1 MRDPMSEPRFRRNP
15 GDEPTARLTRDA
27 HDRLRVEL
35 ERLKT
40 EGREEMAARL
50 LRAREHG
57 DIRENAEYD
66 AAKDAQGLM
75 EARIRELEHLL
86 KDPDIVE
93 GSTAADEAIPGVLV
107 TVRPEQQ
114 DEEDEETY
122 LLAASKEERMDG
134 VRTVT
139 ADSPLG
145 SALLGRKVGDRIS
158 YQAPGGEFACRIVR
172 LEPR

>member
-1 MRDPMSEPRFRRNP
+1 MSEPRFRRNP
-15 GDEPTARLTRDA
+15 GDEPTARLTKGA
-27 HDRLRVEL
+27 HDRLRSEL
-35 ERLKT
+35 DRLKT
-40 EGREEMAARL
+40 EGREEMATRL

-93 GSTAADEAIPGVLV
+93 GSIAAGQAIPGVLV
-107 TVRPEQQ
+107 TVQLDGP
-114 DEEDEETY
+114 DEGDEEETY
-122 LLAASKEERMDG
+122 LLAASKEERIDG

-139 ADSPLG
+139 SDSPLG
-145 SALLGRKVGDRIS
+145 SALLGRKVGDRVS
-158 YQAPGGEFACRIVR
+158 YKAPAGEFACRIVR